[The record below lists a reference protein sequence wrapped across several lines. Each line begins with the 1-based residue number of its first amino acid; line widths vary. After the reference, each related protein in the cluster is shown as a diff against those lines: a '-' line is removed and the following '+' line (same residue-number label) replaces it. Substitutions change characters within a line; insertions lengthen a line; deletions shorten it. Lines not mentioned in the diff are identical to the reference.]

1 MKRIEEIIEGGISCL
16 VPIYQQKIGNSTKI
30 IADDGTIY
38 MDQRTIKTV
47 LKALCQYYTI
57 QIEYCRKKYGNMIHQ
72 RLCVPIL
79 IHSRLL
85 MIPLKMRK
93 PMFEKDGAYGYINL
107 YAINEVAE
115 KEGNTLVRLDNGQ
128 EILCLQRLR
137 TVQQH
142 MNKARVIAGSGT
154 YFQHNMVRTDELKE
168 FFEQYN
174 SPATRGDIA
183 SLQNEILELTR
194 MLRGVIENK
203 MTSNG

>member
-1 MKRIEEIIEGGISCL
+1 
-16 VPIYQQKIGNSTKI
+16 
-30 IADDGTIY
+30 
-38 MDQRTIKTV
+38 
-47 LKALCQYYTI
+47 
-57 QIEYCRKKYGNMIHQ
+57 
-72 RLCVPIL
+72 
-79 IHSRLL
+79 